1 MIVVIGVIA
10 LVMLIAIT
18 SLHVHHEFEHL
29 LLLNVRLCI
38 IRTHIAEFLISEIR
52 SVRPFRFKLQ
62 AKITSDDFFSTF
74 LVKIG
79 PTAKLVVLRASGI
92 FAFGV
97 RIFALFEY
105 NFVIIHGYFVVVLL
119 VLALRESND
128 IGGHHRLEIGH
139 QTHREIQCFEL
150 VRL

>member
-1 MIVVIGVIA
+1 MIVVFGVIA
-10 LVMLIAIT
+10 LVMLIARA

-29 LLLNVRLCI
+29 LHLSVMLYF
-38 IRTHIAEFLISEIR
+38 IRIHIAEFLISEIR

-62 AKITSDDFFSTF
+62 ANTSFADFFSTF

-92 FAFGV
+92 FALGFSFSFSF
-97 RIFALFEY
+97 RITALFEY

-119 VLALRESND
+119 VLA
-128 IGGHHRLEIGH
+128 
-139 QTHREIQCFEL
+139 
-150 VRL
+150 